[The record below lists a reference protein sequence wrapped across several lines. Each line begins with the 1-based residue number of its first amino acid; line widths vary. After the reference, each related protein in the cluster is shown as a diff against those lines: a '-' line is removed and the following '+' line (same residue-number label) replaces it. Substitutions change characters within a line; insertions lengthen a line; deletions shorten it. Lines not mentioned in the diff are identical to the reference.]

1 MNTNKVKP
9 RKIDGTKPPELSEL
23 SELLFYEDELDWI
36 KRVYGAEKAKK
47 LWDCCKPKLK
57 CKGMKFGSLIFGT
70 KK

>member
-1 MNTNKVKP
+1 MNTNKMKSQ
-9 RKIDGTKPPELSEL
+9 KIDGTKPPEP
-23 SELLFYEDELDWI
+23 LFYEDELAWI

-47 LWDCCKPKLK
+47 LWDSCKPKLK